1 MERKDT
7 VAEAARQAAPAGAP
21 PSAAGAASALA
32 AAPTGAGAP
41 MRARENDA
49 ARNEPRTH
57 AAPGAA
63 PPPPLAKQASAS
75 LADAKQ
81 KARDPDAWIARI
93 RKLRDDGNTA
103 EAIREL
109 REFREHVPDADRRIP
124 PDLRDLANAARP

>member
-1 MERKDT
+1 
-7 VAEAARQAAPAGAP
+7 
-21 PSAAGAASALA
+21 
-32 AAPTGAGAP
+32 
-41 MRARENDA
+41 MRARENAA
-49 ARNEPRTH
+49 ARDEPRTQ
-57 AAPGAA
+57 AAPGAS
-63 PPPPLAKQASAS
+63 PPPPLAKQAAAS

-109 REFREHVPDADRRIP
+109 RDFREHVPDADRRIP